1 MLREFFLY
9 LSQAAWAQRAVTG
22 LSLGRKM
29 AQRFVAGSTI
39 EEAIAVLRGLN
50 QKRMYATLDFLGE
63 SVKTA
68 EEAQRARDEYRLAL
82 RHIADSAV
90 QANVSLKLT
99 QFGLDID
106 QRLCSENVLAV
117 VEAARQAG
125 TFVRIDMEGTPH
137 TDRTLAVLEELRRS
151 SDWVGVVLQAYL
163 YRSEEDLL
171 RLTAAGTRIRLCKG
185 AYQEPADKAF
195 PKKADVDRNYVKLAQ
210 LLLQRSAQPGS
221 PGAEA
226 GGRVPPLAAL
236 ATHDEKMIAAV
247 QSFAREQGIDH
258 SRFEFQML
266 YGIRRDLQEA
276 LVQQG
281 YPVRIYVPYGTH
293 WYPYFMRRLAER
305 PANVWFLLSNL
316 LRR

>member
-29 AQRFVAGSTI
+29 AGRFVAGSTI

-50 QKRMYATLDFLGE
+50 QKGMHATLDFLGE

-68 EEAQRARDEYRLAL
+68 EEAQRARDEYLLAL
-82 RHIADSAV
+82 RHIEDSTV
-90 QANVSLKLT
+90 KANVSLKLT

-106 QRLCSENVLAV
+106 QRLCAENVLQV
-117 VEAARQAG
+117 VEQARRSG

-137 TDRTLAVLEELRRS
+137 TDRTLAVVDELRRS

-163 YRSEEDLL
+163 YRTEQDLL

-185 AYQEPADKAF
+185 AYQEPPDKAF
-195 PKKADVDRNYVKLAQ
+195 PKKADVDRNYVQLAK
-210 LLLQRSAQPGS
+210 LLLGRSAQPGS
-221 PGAEA
+221 PGAERD
-226 GGRVPPLAAL
+226 GRIPPLAAL
-236 ATHDEKMIAAV
+236 ATHDEKMIAAA
-247 QSFAREQGIDH
+247 QSFASEQGIDKRH
-258 SRFEFQML
+258 FEFQML
-266 YGIRRDLQEA
+266 FGIRRDLQES